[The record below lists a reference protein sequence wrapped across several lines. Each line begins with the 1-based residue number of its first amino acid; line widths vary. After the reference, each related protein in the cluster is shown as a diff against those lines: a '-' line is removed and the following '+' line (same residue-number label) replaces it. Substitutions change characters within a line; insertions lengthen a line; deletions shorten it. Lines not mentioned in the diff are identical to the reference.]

1 MAPKRLL
8 NSQQILSQY
17 SCYEEIDNVPD
28 RLRWCR
34 YQLGLKQ
41 KEVAGII
48 GVSRIVYIGMESGSV
63 DYYNPAAIDKLSEL
77 FHVPPTDLLDE
88 YNQFLCSGQGKQ
100 LQSIREQLGMTK
112 KVFAHYVGIDPN
124 SICCWEAEK
133 KQISKSS
140 WKKYFKSRI
149 LSTPE

>member
-63 DYYNPAAIDKLSEL
+63 DYYNPAAIIMVS
-77 FHVPPTDLLDE
+77 
-88 YNQFLCSGQGKQ
+88 
-100 LQSIREQLGMTK
+100 
-112 KVFAHYVGIDPN
+112 
-124 SICCWEAEK
+124 
-133 KQISKSS
+133 
-140 WKKYFKSRI
+140 
-149 LSTPE
+149 